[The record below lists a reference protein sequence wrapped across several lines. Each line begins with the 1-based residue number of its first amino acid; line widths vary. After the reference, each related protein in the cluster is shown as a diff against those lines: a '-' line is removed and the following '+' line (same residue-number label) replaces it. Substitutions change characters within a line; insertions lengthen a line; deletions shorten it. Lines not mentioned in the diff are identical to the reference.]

1 MVIINF
7 EVAFARDFKIKQAVT
22 RKQIEHVIEERQP
35 GADLRLSCA
44 VKVEDDTHVCLF
56 CLSVDFRGARLILY
70 LCFHNHPLCKPNQ
83 PVCSHSPAACRR
95 TVRKAYGLP
104 STNPLS
110 FLRLSLR
117 KEINDPVPERLS
129 LSALC

>member
-1 MVIINF
+1 MVIINLKI
-7 EVAFARDFKIKQAVT
+7 AFARDCKIKQAVT

-35 GADLRLSCA
+35 GADLRLSFA
-44 VKVEDDTHVCLF
+44 VKAEDDTHVCLF
-56 CLSVDFRGARLILY
+56 CLSVDFRGARLFL
-70 LCFHNHPLCKPNQ
+70 FFFFQTHPLCKLNQ

-110 FLRLSLR
+110 FL
-117 KEINDPVPERLS
+117 
-129 LSALC
+129 